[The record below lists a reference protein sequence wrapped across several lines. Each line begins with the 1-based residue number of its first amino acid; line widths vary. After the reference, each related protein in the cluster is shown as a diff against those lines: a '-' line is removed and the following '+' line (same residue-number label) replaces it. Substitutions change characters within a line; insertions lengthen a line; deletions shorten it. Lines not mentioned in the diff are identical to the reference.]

1 MRFPKISYKSRKN
14 PVTSIC
20 ALVVSFFCLT
30 VLIVE
35 SIFGFIYTLLLLI
48 LVPIV
53 ILLSFRYMY
62 EKLGNVAMV
71 TFLDQHRNNV
81 KFLSFFDRIE
91 RIEKNLSKDMNEIIN
106 WLNNFLRGETDFALI
121 LLENFRYID
130 KKQFYEVCTNA
141 YRNLLEKI
149 LTDSS
154 YLKIHDDLLFFN
166 FGEEAKSN
174 KLVSYHFRLANKIPE
189 RIFINIFD
197 PLLDFVK
204 GRILIYIDD
213 ISVSGNQ
220 FLEDWKT
227 FIERIKIK
235 WPQNY
240 DIFLN
245 SNKFIFLPIFISKRA
260 KKRIEKKTIFHVVN
274 LPRNVITKTFM
285 TFKKE
290 SKIFQK
296 AEINKAIEV
305 FCKYGKELY
314 PKGPLGYGNHSL
326 LMSFFF
332 NTPNNTLP
340 VIWQKS
346 PSEFCNSPLKW
357 DPIFP
362 RFESR
367 K

>member
-1 MRFPKISYKSRKN
+1 MRSYKISYKKRKN
-14 PVTSIC
+14 RISLICSLIISSVFFTLQIIENIIESIYSFF
-20 ALVVSFFCLT
+20 LFILLFFGFLLYFRYIYEKFVYVVSLQ
-30 VLIVE
+30 
-35 SIFGFIYTLLLLI
+35 
-48 LVPIV
+48 
-53 ILLSFRYMY
+53 
-62 EKLGNVAMV
+62 
-71 TFLDQHRNNV
+71 FLEEHRNDAN
-81 KFLSFFDRIE
+81 FLSFFDRIE
-91 RIEKNLSKDMNEIIN
+91 RIEKNLSKDVYEIIN
-106 WLNNFLRGETDFALI
+106 WLNNFLRGEIDFALR
-121 LLENFRYID
+121 LLENFRNIN
-130 KKQFYEVCTNA
+130 KKQFYEICTNV

-149 LTDSS
+149 STVSS
-154 YLKIHDDLLFFN
+154 NSKILNGLLFFN
-166 FGEEAKSN
+166 FGEEAKSS

-189 RIFINIFD
+189 QSFINIFD

-204 GRILIYIDD
+204 NKVLIYIDD

-220 FLEDWKT
+220 MLEDWKN
-227 FIERIKIK
+227 FIKRIKLK

-240 DIFLN
+240 NIFLN

-260 KKRIEKKTIFHVVN
+260 KKRIEKKTIFYVVN
-274 LPRNVITKTFM
+274 LPSNVITKTFM
-285 TFKKE
+285 TFKRE

-296 AEINKAIEV
+296 AEINKVIEI

-314 PKGPLGYGNHSL
+314 PKGPLGYGNFGL

>member
-1 MRFPKISYKSRKN
+1 MRSYKNRISL
-14 PVTSIC
+14 IC
-20 ALVVSFFCLT
+20 SLVFSSVFFMLMIIT
-30 VLIVE
+30 NFLE
-35 SIFGFIYTLLLLI
+35 FIYAFLLFILLFFVFLLI
-48 LVPIV
+48 
-53 ILLSFRYMY
+53 FRSVY
-62 EKLGNVAMV
+62 EVFEYVAM
-71 TFLDQHRNNV
+71 FQFIDEHRNNA
-81 KFLSFFDRIE
+81 KFLSYFDRIE
-91 RIEKNLSKDMNEIIN
+91 RIEKNLSKNVYEIIN
-106 WLNNFLRGETDFALI
+106 WLNNFLRGETDFALR

-130 KKQFYEVCTNA
+130 KKHFYEICSNV
-141 YRNLLEKI
+141 YQNLLEKI
-149 LTDSS
+149 STFSS
-154 YLKIHDDLLFFN
+154 NTKILNGLLFFN

-189 RIFINIFD
+189 QFFINIFD

-204 GRILIYIDD
+204 NKVLIYIDD

-220 FLEDWKT
+220 ILEDWEI
-227 FIERIKIK
+227 FIERIKLK

-240 DIFLN
+240 NIFLN

-260 KKRIEKKTIFHVVN
+260 KKRIEEKTIFHVVN
-274 LPRNVITKTFM
+274 LPSNIITKTFM
-285 TFKKE
+285 TFKRE

-296 AEINKAIEV
+296 AEINKAIEI
-305 FCKYGKELY
+305 FCKYGKDLY
-314 PKGPLGYGNHSL
+314 PKGPLGYRNFGL

-357 DPIFP
+357 YPIFP

>member
-1 MRFPKISYKSRKN
+1 MG
-14 PVTSIC
+14 C
-20 ALVVSFFCLT
+20 
-30 VLIVE
+30 
-35 SIFGFIYTLLLLI
+35 
-48 LVPIV
+48 
-53 ILLSFRYMY
+53 
-62 EKLGNVAMV
+62 
-71 TFLDQHRNNV
+71 
-81 KFLSFFDRIE
+81 
-91 RIEKNLSKDMNEIIN
+91 
-106 WLNNFLRGETDFALI
+106 
-121 LLENFRYID
+121 RYID
-130 KKQFYEVCTNA
+130 KIQFYETCINL
-141 YRNLLEKI
+141 YRNLLETIITVSSNTKI
-149 LTDSS
+149 LNG
-154 YLKIHDDLLFFN
+154 LLFFN

-189 RIFINIFD
+189 RFFINIFD
-197 PLLDFVK
+197 PLLDFGKNKV
-204 GRILIYIDD
+204 LIYIDD

-220 FLEDWKT
+220 MLEDWKK
-227 FIERIKIK
+227 FIERIKLR

-240 DIFLN
+240 NIFLN

-296 AEINKAIEV
+296 AEINKAIEI
-305 FCKYGKELY
+305 FCKYGKDLY